1 MVAKISANAI
11 NVKSLKCHRN
21 EIVLEKKIYLLQL
34 HLMNFS
40 FFLLFLMKNVNYT
53 VFFYSQLFLALS
65 AIKQLKSEINQC
77 TKL

>member
-1 MVAKISANAI
+1 MVAKISGNAI

-40 FFLLFLMKNVNYT
+40 FFLMKNVKYT